1 MERLYDIFPRLKDLD
16 LVQYTDEVL
25 SVALILLLA
34 WLLLWLSRRAIRIFA
49 KFATRN
55 ANDPEDHKRVQTL
68 SRVFR
73 YFTTVVIVA
82 MTGMAVL
89 SQIGISIAP
98 ILGAAGVIGIAVGFG
113 AQSLV
118 KDFFSGFSI
127 LLENQIRQG
136 DVVTIAGKSGVVES
150 ITLRTVRLRS
160 YEGNVHFIP
169 TGSIDTVTNMSM
181 EFAQAVLEIGV
192 AYRENVDEV
201 FEVMR
206 ETARAMREDPGFGA
220 KIVDDLEIAGVDRW
234 ADSSVM
240 IKARI
245 KCRPL
250 EQWAVRR
257 EYLRRLKHAFDARG
271 IEIPFPHVTL
281 YAGQPKTGS
290 APALPVFHEGGG
302 TPGQSGFGEVTKPT
316 EPGDR

>member
-1 MERLYDIFPRLKDLD
+1 M
-16 LVQYTDEVL
+16 
-25 SVALILLLA
+25 
-34 WLLLWLSRRAIRIFA
+34 
-49 KFATRN
+49 
-55 ANDPEDHKRVQTL
+55 
-68 SRVFR
+68 
-73 YFTTVVIVA
+73 
-82 MTGMAVL
+82 
-89 SQIGISIAP
+89 
-98 ILGAAGVIGIAVGFG
+98 IGIAVGFG

-181 EFAQAVLEIGV
+181 EFAQAVLDIGV
-192 AYRENVDEV
+192 AYREDIDEV
-201 FEVMR
+201 FGVMR
-206 ETARAMREDPGFGA
+206 EAARKMREDPAFNP
-220 KIVDDLEIAGVDRW
+220 KIVDDLEIAGVDQW

-250 EQWAVRR
+250 EQWSVRR
-257 EYLRRLKHAFDARG
+257 EYLRRLKQAFDARG

-281 YAGQPKTGS
+281 YAGQPKTGN
-290 APALPVFHEGGG
+290 APALPLFVHG
-302 TPGQSGFGEVTKPT
+302 TGAPGQAPSTNGATPS
-316 EPGDR
+316 EPGNR